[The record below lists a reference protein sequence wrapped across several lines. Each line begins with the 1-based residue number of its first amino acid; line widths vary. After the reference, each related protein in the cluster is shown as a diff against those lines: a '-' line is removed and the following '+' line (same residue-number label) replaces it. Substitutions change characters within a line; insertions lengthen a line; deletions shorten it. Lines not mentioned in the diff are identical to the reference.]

1 MRLRVTVGLLC
12 LALGACARKAD
23 MIISGGMVWTG
34 LSTGAPH
41 AGAVAVAAGR
51 ILAIGDSAQVWRYV
65 GSNTQRIQANG
76 GLVLPGFTDGHTH
89 FIGAAFPPAP
99 VDLHDAA
106 TPQEFIRRVKDYA
119 KTLKP
124 REGTSDGCWDQTLCS
139 GQPPPRHER

>member
-1 MRLRVTVGLLC
+1 MRLRVTVVLLC
-12 LALGACARKAD
+12 LALGACAPKAD

-41 AGAVAVAAGR
+41 AGAVAVAGGR

-89 FIGAAFPPAP
+89 FIGGGVQLASGGPP
-99 VDLHDAA
+99 DAA
-106 TPQEFIRRVKDYA
+106 TPPEVIPRGQEEAKNPEPGGRV
-119 KTLKP
+119 
-124 REGTSDGCWDQTLCS
+124 SDGRR
-139 GQPPPRHER
+139 GP

>member
-12 LALGACARKAD
+12 RALGACAPKAD

-41 AGAVAVAAGR
+41 AGAVAVAGGR

-65 GSNTQRIQANG
+65 GSNTQWMQANG

-89 FIGAAFPPAP
+89 FIGGGFYVASGELYDVPIPQGFFPRGK
-99 VDLHDAA
+99 
-106 TPQEFIRRVKDYA
+106 E
-119 KTLKP
+119 
-124 REGTSDGCWDQTLCS
+124 
-139 GQPPPRHER
+139 

>member
-1 MRLRVTVGLLC
+1 MRLRLTVGLLC

-41 AGAVAVAAGR
+41 AGAVAVAGGR

-76 GLVLPGFTDGHTH
+76 GLGLPGLTDGHTH
-89 FIGAAFPPAP
+89 CIRGRLQRAAAARTHPA
-99 VDLHDAA
+99 
-106 TPQEFIRRVKDYA
+106 TTQ
-119 KTLKP
+119 
-124 REGTSDGCWDQTLCS
+124 
-139 GQPPPRHER
+139 